1 MSHSKFRKMLFEWEK
16 GLKFGTFESLLEV
29 ADCGSI
35 DAAAKHQSV
44 ATIQRHLDLLD
55 KFFCCKVRNK
65 TGKTVRLSAKG
76 EQLAK
81 LFRQQRLDFLNFKDS
96 CENKLSSVR
105 IAAGDSLLHLIVIP
119 KLAVIQKQ
127 FPSCTIHI
135 TDLGTVDILQRL
147 RNFSLDF
154 GIVREESLVDL
165 HKSDQSDK
173 IEHEDEDES
182 LDYKTL
188 GRYKYSIFIPK
199 VFLPDSKTEESD
211 LPNLQI
217 PVAMIQNHWGKNFV
231 KMAESKGNFPMN
243 IRVWC
248 ETFSQVARLVRLKGY
263 AGILPQFF
271 RGVLP
276 KPEFFELEPSYLKG
290 EVQNIVMAW
299 NKNLLKVRQKSLAPF
314 IDFVGAQLKFTELSA
329 LV

>member
-1 MSHSKFRKMLFEWEK
+1 MQFEWEK

-29 ADCGSI
+29 ADCGSV
-35 DAAAKHQSV
+35 DAAAKRQSV
-44 ATIQRHLDLLD
+44 ATIQRNLDLLE
-55 KFFCCKVRNK
+55 KFFGCKIRDK
-65 TGKTVRLSAKG
+65 SGKTVRLTAQG

-119 KLAVIQKQ
+119 KLAAIQKR
-127 FPSCTIHI
+127 FTSCTIHI

-147 RNFSLDF
+147 RNFSIDC
-154 GIVREESLVDL
+154 GILREESLANL
-165 HKSDQSDK
+165 QKAKPSDK
-173 IEHEDEDES
+173 IEHEDDS

-188 GRYKYSIFIPK
+188 GGYKYSMFIPQ
-199 VFLPDSKTEESD
+199 VFLPDSEIEESD

-231 KMAESKGNFPMN
+231 EMAKSKGNFPMN

-248 ETFSQVARLVRLKGY
+248 ETFSQVARLIRLKGY

-276 KPEFFELEPSYLKG
+276 KPQYFELEPSYLKG
-290 EVQNIVMAW
+290 ETQNIIMAW

-314 IDFVGAQLKFTELSA
+314 INFAGAQLKFTELTA